1 MDLFRAFNISASG
14 LSAQRARIDVIAEN
28 LANSDTTVTAGGG
41 PYRRK
46 MVVLESTDGHSF
58 PGFLREQESRDAGV
72 KVQRVLSLPRTS

>member
-46 MVVLESTDGHSF
+46 MVVLESTDGHRGGGGTD
-58 PGFLREQESRDAGV
+58 PLVSRDT
-72 KVQRVLSLPRTS
+72 PRPGPTGS